1 MAKRKVQVDYDVNAD
16 GVVDEQD
23 TIEVDEPKVFG
34 WVAGR
39 RANQQIHPVTNP
51 YKPAS

>member
-1 MAKRKVQVDYDVNAD
+1 MAKRKVQVDYDVNND

-23 TIEVDEPKVFG
+23 TIEVDAPQPKVFG

-51 YKPAS
+51 AK

>member
-1 MAKRKVQVDYDVNAD
+1 MAKRTVQANYDVNAD
-16 GVVDEQD
+16 GVVDEKD
-23 TIEVDEPKVFG
+23 TIEVDAPEPKIFG

-51 YKPAS
+51 AK